1 MRGDQVA
8 LLGSLAWRFP
18 ALRMALNEHLAAN
31 RGEILPHPLMSE
43 YERWAQRAVLEDD
56 AQLSTFLSA
65 LEDAYV
71 TGGDEIENL
80 IAVSFLE
87 HLPRPGEAGSEIRDR
102 LGPAMQHQLDVIG

>member
-1 MRGDQVA
+1 MRGDQIA

-18 ALRMALNEHLAAN
+18 KLREALNQHLADN
-31 RGEILPHPLMSE
+31 HGEILPHPLMSE
-43 YERWAQRAVLEDD
+43 YERWAQRAILEGDT
-56 AQLSTFLSA
+56 QLSEFLRT

-87 HLPRPGEAGSEIRDR
+87 HLPRPGEAGAEIRDW